1 MSDLG
6 IASSACNNLS
16 DVGGGPNH
24 PIPDGVSLV
33 HCQVSRLDRG
43 DGARRRSHASRHGGT
58 RTRPRGYSFGGP
70 TGSQVPAV
78 SPRADPSPGMRG
90 AIRLLNTLLL
100 AEVTTKPAV
109 MGTAGFVPDWT
120 RRVVRSLTGLSVLR
134 ARLLVNVR
142 ADQQLV
148 MRQT

>member
-90 AIRLLNTLLL
+90 AIRLLNTLRL
-100 AEVTTKPAV
+100 AAVTTKPAV
-109 MGTAGFVPDWT
+109 ALAGFGAGLGGRGSGPQSDGASVP
-120 RRVVRSLTGLSVLR
+120 R
-134 ARLLVNVR
+134 AGLLVNGRGVNTR
-142 ADQQLV
+142 
-148 MRQT
+148 